1 MSSNKRVVVTGI
13 GLVSPVGIGTQETW
27 SNLLAGKS
35 GAARITSFDPDANN
49 IDVKIAC
56 EIKDFDIANYYPDRR
71 KSGSMLKEMD
81 RVTLLAMVASKF
93 AVEDSG
99 LNSTNSNPDR
109 VATFIGTGVGGLKT
123 TCADSQRLTEQGQ
136 RKMGLRS
143 IIRLMP
149 NAPAGQ
155 VAIEFGARG
164 RAKSDATACAS
175 GLDSLMD
182 AYMYIKYGRADA
194 VIAGGTEACI
204 DTFSV
209 ASFSN
214 MTALSKREGD
224 PTKVSRPF
232 SKDRDGFVIGEGAAI
247 MVLEELEHALKR
259 GAKIYAEVVGSGA
272 SCDANHIVA
281 PHETGEGAAR
291 AIKDALED
299 ANLKPGDIDYINAH
313 GTSTP
318 LNDERETLAIKSVFG
333 EHAKKLALS
342 STKSMIGHALGAAGA
357 MGAAV
362 LALSIHDQKVHPTIN
377 LDTPDPA
384 CDLDYVPNVARPMQ
398 IRAGLAEALGFGGH
412 NTAIAMARYSQ

>member
-342 STKSMIGHALGAAGA
+342 STKSMIGHSLGAAGA

>member
-342 STKSMIGHALGAAGA
+342 STKSMIGHSLGAAGA

-412 NTAIAMARYSQ
+412 NTVIAMARYSQ

>member
-1 MSSNKRVVVTGI
+1 
-13 GLVSPVGIGTQETW
+13 
-27 SNLLAGKS
+27 
-35 GAARITSFDPDANN
+35 
-49 IDVKIAC
+49 
-56 EIKDFDIANYYPDRR
+56 
-71 KSGSMLKEMD
+71 
-81 RVTLLAMVASKF
+81 
-93 AVEDSG
+93 
-99 LNSTNSNPDR
+99 
-109 VATFIGTGVGGLKT
+109 
-123 TCADSQRLTEQGQ
+123 
-136 RKMGLRS
+136 
-143 IIRLMP
+143 MP

-342 STKSMIGHALGAAGA
+342 STKSMIGHSLGAAGA

-412 NTAIAMARYSQ
+412 NTVIAMARYSQ